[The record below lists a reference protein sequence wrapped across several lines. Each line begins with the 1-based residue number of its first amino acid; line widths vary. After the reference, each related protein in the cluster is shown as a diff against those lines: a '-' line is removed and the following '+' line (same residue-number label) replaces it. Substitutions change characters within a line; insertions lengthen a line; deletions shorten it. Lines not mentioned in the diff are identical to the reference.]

1 MKKIDIAFVV
11 DDDPIFVFGI
21 KRAADIIGF
30 CNSLMVFNNGQEA
43 LDTVKSVFRSNEK
56 LPDVI
61 LLDLNMP
68 VMDGWEF
75 VEEFIKI
82 PCKKEV
88 LIYIVSSSIDP
99 EDIRRAKS
107 LESVSGYI
115 VKPISLDSLKD
126 ILEQFQKAG

>member
-1 MKKIDIAFVV
+1 MKKIDMAFVV

-21 KRAADIIGF
+21 KRAIEIVGF
-30 CNSLMVFNNGQEA
+30 CKNLLVFGNGQEA
-43 LDTVKSVFRSNEK
+43 LDTIKSILTSNEK

-75 VEEFIKI
+75 IEEFIKI
-82 PCKKEV
+82 PCSKEI
-88 LIYIVSSSIDP
+88 LIYVVSSSIDP
-99 EDIRRAKS
+99 EDVKRAKS

-126 ILEQFQKAG
+126 ILIEFQKAG

>member
-11 DDDPIFVFGI
+11 DDDPIYVFGI
-21 KRAADIIGF
+21 KRAIEIVGF
-30 CNSLMVFNNGQEA
+30 CKELMVFENGQEA
-43 LDTVKSVFRSNEK
+43 LDSIIGILTSNKE

-75 VEEFIKI
+75 IEEFIKI
-82 PCKKEV
+82 PCPKDI
-88 LIYIVSSSIDP
+88 LIYVVSSSIDP
-99 EDIRRAKS
+99 EDIKRAKS
-107 LESVSGYI
+107 LESVSGYV

-126 ILEQFQKAG
+126 ILMEFQKAG